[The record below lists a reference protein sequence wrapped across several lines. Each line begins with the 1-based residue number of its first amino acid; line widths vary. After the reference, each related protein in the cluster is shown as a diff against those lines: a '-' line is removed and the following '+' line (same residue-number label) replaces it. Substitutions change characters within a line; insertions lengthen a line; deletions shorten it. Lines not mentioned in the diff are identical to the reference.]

1 VDPQDKF
8 YLHNRLTDAATRSQ
22 RATMPHPLRTQRV
35 LKLQGLRLQVH
46 PARPILVTRQQILD
60 NLQELSE
67 LERYGVVGFKHPT
80 TQAWV
85 SLREGLPKTPAAG
98 VVEYRLQ
105 DPEPPVRPPGFIVPQ
120 DGVSSFVPPQSWERQ
135 HPSEAAEAVQRAMEE
150 GILRR
155 PPADPPPD
163 EGVDP
168 PEEELPEI
176 EMRDVPPALPPKGP
190 DPFAEAGEES
200 PTSQD
205 LEPTP
210 LPPPQLESRP
220 ALPAVEVED
229 PFETAPTPKPAASP
243 AQKWGKRGR
252 NRLCPTLL
260 TW

>member
-1 VDPQDKF
+1 
-8 YLHNRLTDAATRSQ
+8 
-22 RATMPHPLRTQRV
+22 
-35 LKLQGLRLQVH
+35 
-46 PARPILVTRQQILD
+46 
-60 NLQELSE
+60 
-67 LERYGVVGFKHPT
+67 
-80 TQAWV
+80 V